1 MLLILPP
8 GDSLCRTA
16 GGIIRYIGVDR
27 LPSRSR
33 GLDGCPVE
41 GCGTRTEVNLGGTL
55 SGLVDSGLVLQNT
68 LQNNPAETLDL
79 MAHPGTA
86 SRRSTR
92 QLSIQLIA

>member
-8 GDSLCRTA
+8 A
-16 GGIIRYIGVDR
+16 IRSVGLLAALFVISALTGCHPG
-27 LPSRSR
+27 LG

-86 SRRSTR
+86 LRRSTR